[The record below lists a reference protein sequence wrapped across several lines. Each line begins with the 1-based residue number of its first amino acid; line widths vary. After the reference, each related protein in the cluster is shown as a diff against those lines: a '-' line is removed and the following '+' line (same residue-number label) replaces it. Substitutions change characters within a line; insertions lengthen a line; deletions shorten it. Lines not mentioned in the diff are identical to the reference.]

1 MAGQETKAKFTDFL
15 QGFITIAQ
23 AVSQGKNKVK
33 FHGLNVRID
42 LDKTLNW
49 CMVVLGETHQSKDI
63 ANRLGGKGMGKGM
76 DAPSQSPWS
85 KAGMDAS
92 ASGTSVVGGTTG
104 VLAAVQPSVHVA
116 AAAQLTVFTVA
127 AVLVTL
133 ATLVVHTVHVVHVVH
148 AAPSVHVAPI
158 VHVTPN
164 TLVAPIVPD
173 VHIVHVDT
181 VGVASATMTRVPT
194 AIATVSQH
202 CTNLYCNVDN

>member
-23 AVSQGKNKVK
+23 VVSQGKNKVK

-63 ANRLGGKGMGKGM
+63 ANKLGGKGRGKGM

-104 VLAAVQPSVHVA
+104 VLAAAQPSVHVA
-116 AAAQLTVFTVA
+116 TAAQPTVFTVA

-133 ATLVVHTVHVVHVVH
+133 AMHIVHVVHVVH